1 MPRLALVL
9 TLLLL
14 PRAGGAQQYDPQECA
29 EQARMVMVGV
39 TARAEGR
46 NRDQAIRALDGELP
60 EDVAAMLVDWI
71 YALPPELLTEQVGEA
86 WRAQCEAL

>member
-9 TLLLL
+9 PLLLL
-14 PRAGGAQQYDPQECA
+14 PHAGSAQQYDPQECA

-46 NRDQAIRALDGELP
+46 SRDQAIRALIDELP
-60 EDVAAMLVDWI
+60 EDVATMLADWI
-71 YALPPELLTEQVGEA
+71 YALPPEVLTEQVGEA
-86 WRAQCEAL
+86 WRAQCQAL